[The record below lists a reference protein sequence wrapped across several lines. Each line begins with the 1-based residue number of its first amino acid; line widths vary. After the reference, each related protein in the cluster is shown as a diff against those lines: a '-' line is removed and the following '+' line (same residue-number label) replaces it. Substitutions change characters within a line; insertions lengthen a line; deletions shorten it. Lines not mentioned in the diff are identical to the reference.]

1 MRHNKNKFTGITL
14 WIAMVSFIFACT
26 ACGKKKGPQEYMPTM
41 KFVIEKSP
49 ATGELVAIGTYSD
62 IIYYSDLYKQKVYPI
77 VVESPALSE
86 GSRVKLYW
94 SHQDTTKV
102 FCSSEAGQT
111 TIHKG
116 ELIVKVVES

>member
-86 GSRVKLYW
+86 GSLVKLYW
-94 SHQDTTKV
+94 SNEDTSKV
-102 FCSSEAGQT
+102 FYSYIGGKEVEHTGEIIAT
-111 TIHKG
+111 TVG
-116 ELIVKVVES
+116 S